1 MEITEKELR
10 RIVRTEVRK
19 ALQEV
24 FPIRVLDLTDSDKR
38 EIWDRVAST
47 IPVHA
52 AVMPVQMFDNT
63 DGKVKNFGT
72 WAQPQTFN
80 NTVQFNDDITLAQ
93 GKKILLGD
101 GDSFINESTDDNIHF
116 FVIDGISKLVVGRYA
131 VWYTTQIIMN
141 GNNIGDI
148 GFAKFDEITTPSA
161 TAAHVKVYAK
171 EKGAT
176 NSLYF
181 KTDDGTEHEV
191 ASV

>member
-72 WAQPQTFN
+72 WAQPQTYQALTTHEGGIQLGLNRRITFDDDLDGYLYASAN
-80 NTVQFNDDITLAQ
+80 NVIRVVTGGN
-93 GKKILLGD
+93 ILISFWEGSISLHYGVACD
-101 GDSFINESTDDNIHF
+101 GNWLTD
-116 FVIDGISKLVVGRYA
+116 VGQLR
-131 VWYTTQIIMN
+131 
-141 GNNIGDI
+141 
-148 GFAKFDEITTPSA
+148 
-161 TAAHVKVYAK
+161 
-171 EKGAT
+171 
-176 NSLYF
+176 LR
-181 KTDDGTEHEV
+181 EV
-191 ASV
+191 ASTPSVVANTAQVYCKDVGGVSHLFAQRDNAAEVDLTP